1 MDKISLSKSKYC
13 KAIQCNKLLWLDK
26 YKPELAVPTARDMVL
41 ENGTKVGELAR
52 GLFGDYINIDFNKDL
67 NVMIEETLKSLKNK
81 PNIITEASF
90 NYENNFCSVDILKN
104 DVDGIEIYEVKSST
118 YIHNIYLDDASY
130 QYYVLK
136 NLGLNVKSVNIV
148 YLNKEYYRIGEL
160 EINKL
165 FNIKNITDIAIQKQ
179 NEIKNKIEEINKYML
194 ENTEKEPEKDIDI
207 YCFKPYECPYWQYC
221 SRHLPKNNIF
231 DIRIMHKDKK
241 FELYK
246 RGIIN
251 FEDVVNENINQKYLE
266 QVIFEVNNKPP
277 KIEKEKIKEFMV
289 QLTYPLYFLD
299 FETFQL
305 AIPEFD
311 GTNPYMQIPFQ
322 YSLHYVDDIN
332 GKLHHKEFLAESG
345 IDPRR
350 ELAERLVEDIP
361 KDVCVLAYN
370 MSFEKTVI
378 KKLANYYQDLHDD
391 LMKIHDNIKDLMIPF
406 YNRNYYVKEMKG
418 SYSIKYVLP
427 ALFPDDPEL
436 DYHNLPVVHNGG
448 EASDAFLS
456 LASLSKEEQEKI
468 RNGLLVY
475 CKLDTFAMV
484 KIWEKLKEVIS

>member
-26 YKPELAVPTARDMVL
+26 YKPEVAVPTARDMVL

-148 YLNKEYYRIGEL
+148 YLNKEYYRSGEL
-160 EINKL
+160 EISKL

-194 ENTEKEPEKDIDI
+194 ENNEKEPEKDIDI
-207 YCFKPYECPYWQYC
+207 YCFKPYECLYWQYC

-231 DIRIMHKDKK
+231 DI
-241 FELYK
+241 
-246 RGIIN
+246 
-251 FEDVVNENINQKYLE
+251 
-266 QVIFEVNNKPP
+266 
-277 KIEKEKIKEFMV
+277 
-289 QLTYPLYFLD
+289 
-299 FETFQL
+299 
-305 AIPEFD
+305 
-311 GTNPYMQIPFQ
+311 
-322 YSLHYVDDIN
+322 
-332 GKLHHKEFLAESG
+332 
-345 IDPRR
+345 
-350 ELAERLVEDIP
+350 
-361 KDVCVLAYN
+361 
-370 MSFEKTVI
+370 
-378 KKLANYYQDLHDD
+378 
-391 LMKIHDNIKDLMIPF
+391 
-406 YNRNYYVKEMKG
+406 
-418 SYSIKYVLP
+418 
-427 ALFPDDPEL
+427 
-436 DYHNLPVVHNGG
+436 
-448 EASDAFLS
+448 
-456 LASLSKEEQEKI
+456 
-468 RNGLLVY
+468 
-475 CKLDTFAMV
+475 
-484 KIWEKLKEVIS
+484 